1 MIVVLAAAAWAALV
15 LLPAWRHRPA
25 PARVRALVPELER
38 RPASKVPGVLGRAIR
53 HAAGRP
59 AEPVAD
65 LRLGWSVLLGLVAA
79 IASPPLGLLLG
90 VAWWCWPVLRRRQEE
105 RRRAEA
111 VVVALPD
118 LIDLLAV
125 AVGAGLTV
133 PLALVAVGPRLTGP
147 LGSAVT
153 EVERRTSLGVRRTE
167 ALESLCHEVGEVA
180 RPLVAALQ
188 GAERYGT
195 PLGPVLERLAT
206 EARLRRRRHAEAA
219 ARRTPVRLL
228 FPLVLCTLPAF
239 ALLTVVPLLA
249 GSLSSLRP

>member
-1 MIVVLAAAAWAALV
+1 VIVLLAAAVWAGLV
-15 LLPAWRHRPA
+15 LVPAWWHRPS
-25 PARVRALVPELER
+25 PARVRALVPEPER
-38 RPASKVPGVLGRAIR
+38 RPASQLPGAAGRAIR
-53 HAAGRP
+53 HTAGRP
-59 AEPVAD
+59 ADPVAD
-65 LRLGWSVLLGLVAA
+65 LRLGWSVLLGVVAA
-79 IASPPLGLLLG
+79 IVSPPLGLLVG
-90 VAWWCWPVLRRRQEE
+90 VGRWGWPLLRARQEQ
-105 RRRAEA
+105 RQAAEA
-111 VVVALPD
+111 VVASLPD

-133 PLALVAVGPRLTGP
+133 PLALAAVGPRLTGP
-147 LGSAVT
+147 LGSAVA
-153 EVERRTSLGVRRTE
+153 EVQRRTSLGVPRTE
-167 ALESLCHEVGEVA
+167 ALESLCQEVGEVA

-195 PLGPVLERLAT
+195 PLAPALERLAA
-206 EARLRRRRHAEAA
+206 EARLRRRRLAEAA